1 MRIYFRDLP
10 LVNLGTQLSSSS
22 CFDFAGFSFPRRNYS
37 STLPLRSKASSFSFI
52 CCKTNY
58 STNSSVSDAPQ
69 PQPEKIYK
77 NADLDK
83 AQIIQ
88 ENKGKSGVY
97 RWVNLVNGKSY
108 IGSSVNLA
116 LRLRNYFNFS
126 FISNKRRGKSLINE
140 ALLKYG
146 YSYFSLEIL
155 EFCESSEA
163 ILREQYYLD
172 LLKPEYNILKNAGS
186 SLGRKHSEETK
197 ARLKGRTLTAEHIAK
212 LKAKTLTTEH
222 IAKIKAWS
230 LSPENKEH
238 LKILNANPE
247 QKAKRLE
254 QLKIL
259 NSSKEHHEHLIRL
272 RTIQSQRV
280 QVFDTLNNETTV
292 YPSIREA
299 AKAIGCHKTTI
310 GKAIE
315 HQKQKGAS
323 RLIKKRYTVLQL

>member
-230 LSPENKEH
+230 LSQENK
-238 LKILNANPE
+238 
-247 QKAKRLE
+247 
-254 QLKIL
+254 
-259 NSSKEHHEHLIRL
+259 
-272 RTIQSQRV
+272 
-280 QVFDTLNNETTV
+280 
-292 YPSIREA
+292 
-299 AKAIGCHKTTI
+299 
-310 GKAIE
+310 
-315 HQKQKGAS
+315 
-323 RLIKKRYTVLQL
+323 

>member
-1 MRIYFRDLP
+1 
-10 LVNLGTQLSSSS
+10 
-22 CFDFAGFSFPRRNYS
+22 
-37 STLPLRSKASSFSFI
+37 
-52 CCKTNY
+52 
-58 STNSSVSDAPQ
+58 
-69 PQPEKIYK
+69 
-77 NADLDK
+77 
-83 AQIIQ
+83 
-88 ENKGKSGVY
+88 
-97 RWVNLVNGKSY
+97 LVNGKSY

-222 IAKIKAWS
+222 IAKIKA
-230 LSPENKEH
+230 
-238 LKILNANPE
+238 
-247 QKAKRLE
+247 
-254 QLKIL
+254 
-259 NSSKEHHEHLIRL
+259 
-272 RTIQSQRV
+272 
-280 QVFDTLNNETTV
+280 
-292 YPSIREA
+292 
-299 AKAIGCHKTTI
+299 
-310 GKAIE
+310 
-315 HQKQKGAS
+315 
-323 RLIKKRYTVLQL
+323 